1 MPKPLGKPSSKK
13 ASAQKNNSKWWLV
26 SAILILTF
34 VAFSPTLKNNFTNW
48 DDDRYV
54 LDNAMLSKPYSE
66 CVKFYFSN
74 IFFNNYHPLT
84 MMVYAFVYHHSEPVQ
99 SVVVNPESFHEIN
112 LIIHLLNILLVFW
125 FAFLLSERR
134 MEVAAIV
141 AMLFAV
147 HPMHVE
153 SVAWIS
159 ELKDVLYGF
168 FFIGGLIAYYQYINY
183 TERSFKK
190 TGFYLLT
197 FILFVLSGL
206 SKPAA
211 VTFTLMLPLID
222 YYVKRKF
229 TFNCWLEKLPFFI
242 VSIVLGIITYI
253 AQKPDSIG
261 KIETYSILQRLMFG
275 CYSMIVYLYKLI
287 LPINLSAL
295 YPYPKFIG
303 NELNLSLLFYIAPI
317 LAIII
322 FLLVYKSLKYSRI
335 IVFGFL
341 FFLMNIMLVLKF
353 LTVGTAIVAER
364 YSYIPYIGLFFIIGM
379 GFSWLYRN
387 TNPKIASYKS
397 IFTGIIIVIG
407 ITFAYLSNAR
417 CNVWN
422 NSDTLW
428 TDVINQF
435 QDNEE
440 AYKNRGGYLTDK
452 SKFDV
457 SPSKNDFDKAFDDY
471 NMAIKLNPKDQK
483 LFLNRANIYAEK
495 GQFNL
500 ALADYSTALKI
511 DSSDFTIY
519 LNRGISYSQME
530 RYDSAF
536 ADWARVEKHN
546 GAELQIQ
553 HSDLQIHNSDVKL
566 LQARAFANL
575 KTKRFLNAVDDYSKL
590 IAMNIRIQPNIYFFR
605 GIAYFEMKNNEAANT
620 DFSKAIEL
628 DPNYTEAYYNRSQVN
643 YNLKRFKSSLDDM
656 LKAKSLGYDVD
667 TALIEEIMKEL

>member
-1 MPKPLGKPSSKK
+1 MKYSMPKPLGKPSSKK

-99 SVVVNPESFHEIN
+99 SVVVNPESFDEIN

-287 LPINLSAL
+287 LPIRSEERRVG
-295 YPYPKFIG
+295 K
-303 NELNLSLLFYIAPI
+303 ECR
-317 LAIII
+317 
-322 FLLVYKSLKYSRI
+322 SR
-335 IVFGFL
+335 
-341 FFLMNIMLVLKF
+341 
-353 LTVGTAIVAER
+353 TW
-364 YSYIPYIGLFFIIGM
+364 P
-379 GFSWLYRN
+379 
-387 TNPKIASYKS
+387 
-397 IFTGIIIVIG
+397 
-407 ITFAYLSNAR
+407 
-417 CNVWN
+417 
-422 NSDTLW
+422 
-428 TDVINQF
+428 
-435 QDNEE
+435 
-440 AYKNRGGYLTDK
+440 
-452 SKFDV
+452 
-457 SPSKNDFDKAFDDY
+457 
-471 NMAIKLNPKDQK
+471 
-483 LFLNRANIYAEK
+483 
-495 GQFNL
+495 
-500 ALADYSTALKI
+500 
-511 DSSDFTIY
+511 
-519 LNRGISYSQME
+519 
-530 RYDSAF
+530 
-536 ADWARVEKHN
+536 
-546 GAELQIQ
+546 
-553 HSDLQIHNSDVKL
+553 
-566 LQARAFANL
+566 
-575 KTKRFLNAVDDYSKL
+575 
-590 IAMNIRIQPNIYFFR
+590 
-605 GIAYFEMKNNEAANT
+605 
-620 DFSKAIEL
+620 
-628 DPNYTEAYYNRSQVN
+628 
-643 YNLKRFKSSLDDM
+643 
-656 LKAKSLGYDVD
+656 
-667 TALIEEIMKEL
+667 